1 MLYFP
6 AFIAGLGW
14 PEMVLILVLVLILF
28 GPRRLPEV
36 AEALGKSLK
45 KFKSATSEA
54 TREVKRE
61 LDDAGRELRKEE
73 PSGDEPGGKKEEA

>member
-1 MLYFP
+1 M
-6 AFIAGLGW
+6 AGLGW